1 MNRFAQASYI
11 PFVGWFLPMA
21 VKGNGELAMSHAK
34 QAFVTAAFFICVLI
48 ALFIALLFTPLSY
61 HVFRLFLVLIIYA
74 VYGLYFFLC
83 GLGTYY
89 VRKGKFVGFP
99 YLKDFSDKLGF

>member
-61 HVFRLFLVLIIYA
+61 HVFRLVLVLINMPCTRIFSLRTGDA
-74 VYGLYFFLC
+74 LRTQGQ
-83 GLGTYY
+83 
-89 VRKGKFVGFP
+89 VRRLP
-99 YLKDFSDKLGF
+99 YLKDFPINSV